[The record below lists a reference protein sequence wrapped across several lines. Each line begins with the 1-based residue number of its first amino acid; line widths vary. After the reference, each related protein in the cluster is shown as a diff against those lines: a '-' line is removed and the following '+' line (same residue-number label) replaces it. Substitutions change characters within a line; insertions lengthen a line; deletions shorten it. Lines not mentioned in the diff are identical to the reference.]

1 MSSGFV
7 RIEIKEVK
15 VFEKLCGKDSTEL
28 WETKKSVGK
37 RKCTYFSYTSIFFF
51 PFLSL
56 PLSLF
61 IDFSG
66 KKFKVVISLSD

>member
-28 WETKKSVGK
+28 CETKNPLDFV
-37 RKCTYFSYTSIFFF
+37 SYTILIMYRI
-51 PFLSL
+51 LSRKAIL
-56 PLSLF
+56 CVSLLN
-61 IDFSG
+61 IYR
-66 KKFKVVISLSD
+66 KEEK